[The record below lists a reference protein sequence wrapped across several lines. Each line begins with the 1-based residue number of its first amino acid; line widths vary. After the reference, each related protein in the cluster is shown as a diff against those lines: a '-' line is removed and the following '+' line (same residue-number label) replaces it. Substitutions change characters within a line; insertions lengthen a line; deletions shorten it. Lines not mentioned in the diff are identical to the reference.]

1 MNEPKKSDPTTQVV
15 HEEATA
21 TNISYSQ
28 PPAEP
33 VAEIIS
39 AAQRGDLNTIRE
51 LVESGECKVTDRD
64 DQNVTPLHWAA
75 INAQLATC
83 RYLIEQGAEID
94 AIGGDLKATP
104 LQWAARNGYLYIV
117 QLLISHN
124 ADPTIADTQGYN
136 SLHLVT
142 HSSSVMPLL
151 YLLHQPVNVDS
162 RDLQGHTSLMWAAYQ
177 GDALSV
183 DLLLKHG
190 ANPNL
195 KDDAGLTPLHWAVVR
210 GNRVILRRLIE
221 MGADIHAKDLE
232 SRTPRDMAVEL
243 KSLGAW
249 KRAMEEGGL
258 TEHGVGKAK
267 PLNERHTKIAIFIL
281 PSLFLYF
288 IFTTL
293 TILPWYTGIILAM
306 AEFFAMHHIV
316 TRVLL
321 NKNTYVGTVNQSPY
335 FAGIIAG
342 SMLWVGYCWVTRLVQ
357 QTESHAFVHLAF
369 AIIFGLCLY
378 NFFRAVTLD
387 PGLCPRPAHD
397 GELKAI
403 IEDLAS
409 EGRLNGQ
416 TFCIQCMARKP
427 LRSKHCRVCDRCV
440 ARSDHHCPWVWN
452 CVGANNHRQF
462 LLFVS
467 TLVIDI
473 VLFDYLVYEY
483 FLSTPLPESVDCS
496 AIFCEPALKD
506 AFLLCVSLWSA
517 LQLTWTSV
525 LLVTQY
531 WQVTKQLTT
540 FEVSNIGRFGFMGGR
555 GTLAAG
561 SGGGGVQMGHRHH
574 HGAHQ
579 QNGDTDSEA
588 EASAHKQAHSHTFCG
603 ALTAPGT
610 CTAFLLNLLGLD
622 RFTRGRA
629 ARGLTS
635 HARNPFDFGAVRNCR
650 DFWTMGKE
658 LGVEYGQVYD
668 VPLEGFE
675 EAKRRKEAER
685 GDLEH
690 DHEGSH
696 SSRSKSLLGKLT
708 MRMGMGS
715 SRRGY
720 EPLNQV

>member
-1 MNEPKKSDPTTQVV
+1 MHKASKTLPKVVLPCMFCPKACDLSGTLRIEIDGSHVTSSRHQLTWMAFSSLRMTTTANDCTNDMNEPKKSDPTTQVV
-15 HEEATA
+15 HEQATA

-28 PPAEP
+28 PSAQP

-39 AAQRGDLNTIRE
+39 AAQRGDLNAIRE
-51 LVESGECKVTDRD
+51 LVESGKCKVTDRD

-94 AIGGDLKATP
+94 AIGGDLQATP

-142 HSSSVMPLL
+142 HSSS
-151 YLLHQPVNVDS
+151 
-162 RDLQGHTSLMWAAYQ
+162 
-177 GDALSV
+177 
-183 DLLLKHG
+183 HG

-195 KDDAGLTPLHWAVVR
+195 KDDTGLTPLHWAVVR

-232 SRTPRDMAVEL
+232 NRTPRDMAVEL

-258 TEHGVGKAK
+258 TEHAQYQDCYIHFTLLVS
-267 PLNERHTKIAIFIL
+267 IFH
-281 PSLFLYF
+281 
-288 IFTTL
+288 FTTL
-293 TILPWYTGIILAM
+293 AILPWYTGIILAM

-342 SMLWVGYCWVTRLVQ
+342 SMLWVGYCWITRLVQ

-378 NFFRAVTLD
+378 NFFRAITLD

-416 TFCIQCMARKP
+416 TFAYNAC
-427 LRSKHCRVCDRCV
+427 
-440 ARSDHHCPWVWN
+440 HCPWVWN

-467 TLVIDI
+467 ALVIDI

-483 FLSTPLPESVDCS
+483 FSSMSLPESVDCF
-496 AIFCEPALKD
+496 AILCEPALKD

-531 WQVTKQLTT
+531 WQVTRQLTT
-540 FEVSNIGRFGFMGGR
+540 FEVSNLGRFGFMGGR

-561 SGGGGVQMGHRHH
+561 SGGAGVQMGHRHH

-588 EASAHKQAHSHTFCG
+588 EGGAHKQAHNHTFCG
-603 ALTAPGT
+603 TLTAPGT

-635 HARNPFDFGAVRNCR
+635 HARNPFDFGAVRNCK
-650 DFWTMGKE
+650 DFWSMGKE
-658 LGVEYGQVYD
+658 LGVEYGKCMMCPWKVSRKQRNGRKRNEPNLSTITK
-668 VPLEGFE
+668 VPIAAGVRVCSASSACGWVWAPAG
-675 EAKRRKEAER
+675 EAMN
-685 GDLEH
+685 L
-690 DHEGSH
+690 
-696 SSRSKSLLGKLT
+696 
-708 MRMGMGS
+708 
-715 SRRGY
+715 
-720 EPLNQV
+720 